1 MHAIHL
7 KFFYKNIIIHLKAIL
22 KVDKYEKV
30 IFYRSPAL
38 FALFQVMHSVMILK
52 FFFFYKDFR
61 FRSPCYNISDR
72 EGPGHYRVLLY
83 IYYDNQ
89 NYRFYSPFGKISGRK
104 GGGQYHSLNDLFTLE
119 WNFVKSKWY
128 IWDSSTGLCMG
139 YGTPVTIKAC
149 CLLVMI
155 SWRCI
160 SKK

>member
-7 KFFYKNIIIHLKAIL
+7 KFIYKNIIIHLKAIL
-22 KVDKYEKV
+22 KVNKYEKV
-30 IFYRSPAL
+30 IFYQSPAL

-52 FFFFYKDFR
+52 FFFYKDFR

-104 GGGQYHSLNDLFTLE
+104 GVVN
-119 WNFVKSKWY
+119 
-128 IWDSSTGLCMG
+128 
-139 YGTPVTIKAC
+139 TIF
-149 CLLVMI
+149 
-155 SWRCI
+155 
-160 SKK
+160 